1 MRDAKSRYVR
11 TRDSQMMKPM
21 GQRSFKRRRRRRGTY
36 SIARHAGF
44 LAMWI
49 VILGACSVTIYTIAS
64 FMGATL

>member
-1 MRDAKSRYVR
+1 
-11 TRDSQMMKPM
+11 MMKPM